1 MNDLV
6 GIVTPLRRACGPA
19 GGSVAK
25 GMKKIRVSCIFVTD
39 PITLELGKT
48 S

>member
-1 MNDLV
+1 VNDLV
-6 GIVTPLRRACGPA
+6 GIVTPLRACGPA

>member
-1 MNDLV
+1 MSIAIDEFQHRLYQ
-6 GIVTPLRRACGPA
+6 T
-19 GGSVAK
+19 GG
-25 GMKKIRVSCIFVTD
+25 GNGRLVSCIFVTD